1 MKNILQGQQLSCC
14 GNIGAIKPLDRFAPP
29 RKKTT
34 KHFSAITIN
43 LLKEARLMPAAPL
56 PVLVVGAFEGLGQ
69 QRVLAARPDQPAS
82 DKNSVG

>member
-1 MKNILQGQQLSCC
+1 
-14 GNIGAIKPLDRFAPP
+14 
-29 RKKTT
+29 
-34 KHFSAITIN
+34 
-43 LLKEARLMPAAPL
+43 MPAAPL